1 MLKIAYTLALAATV
15 SIASTSAF
23 SQVTTG
29 FDGNTKYEETLSNF
43 PNEKDSRGAL
53 AVEHPVLKRNDAV
66 YAPNGT
72 YLGSDPD
79 ANVRLEL
86 RRDECISGC

>member
-1 MLKIAYTLALAATV
+1 MLKLVHTFALAATV
-15 SIASTSAF
+15 AFASTSAF

-43 PNEKDSRGAL
+43 PNERDSRG
-53 AVEHPVLKRNDAV
+53 AVEHPVVKHNDAV